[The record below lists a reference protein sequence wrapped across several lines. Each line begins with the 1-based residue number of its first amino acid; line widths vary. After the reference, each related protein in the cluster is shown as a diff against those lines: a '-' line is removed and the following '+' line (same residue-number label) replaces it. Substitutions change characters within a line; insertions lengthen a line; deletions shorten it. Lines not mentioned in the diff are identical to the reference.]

1 MGKAAVAIE
10 LSGEERRELEELAGR
25 RRTAR
30 RARIVLLAA
39 ERVLEAFKRRKP
51 LFVEKVRDVASGSTC
66 VKNWYSD
73 STDSVRSSR
82 ASGATRMIARYAHSP
97 SSPAPSARRY
107 AASGLDRPPRPSRE
121 QPCQNGGLSTRFRR

>member
-39 ERVLEAFKRRKP
+39 ERVLEAFKRRTP

-66 VKNWYSD
+66 LKNWYSTLRTVSDHRAHRGHTND
-73 STDSVRSSR
+73 SSVRAFAVKPR
-82 ASGATRMIARYAHSP
+82 AFGAPLCGFGA
-97 SSPAPSARRY
+97 
-107 AASGLDRPPRPSRE
+107 
-121 QPCQNGGLSTRFRR
+121 